1 MLTRI
6 SCLAI
11 CLLILIPGT
20 VFAEDFPFG
29 TQTFEEA
36 LAEAKKDKKPLL
48 VKVYAVWCGPCK
60 RMDKQVFADP
70 KMLALASD
78 FVAIKVDGD
87 TEYGKSFNQD
97 NQVSK
102 YPTTLFFNAEG
113 KEVYRLIGFRN
124 IKGFMDLMDPFLKG
138 TLRPEGSPPP
148 LSTFQ
153 VAYRTTFHHA
163 VNTPDQ
169 LEKAMTSLEKITTG
183 APQEEQAMTEYLR
196 GAWLERRVKNKP
208 NSAAKTLKK
217 NLKKHPGSTGASLS
231 KLPLAVAMAE
241 GGKQRGGLQLLMKD
255 VSGTSEEKMRGAI
268 RVAHFLQQ
276 GEKKPSKTVLNKLA
290 KVVDEKNPG
299 AGALLS
305 SLSSLYWKAGDQN
318 KALEMAQK
326 ANALFP
332 FHPWYAE
339 QTLSLQNKISG
350 KKGP

>member
-6 SCLAI
+6 SLFTI
-11 CLLILIPGT
+11 CLLTLIHGAA
-20 VFAEDFPFG
+20 FAEDFPFG

-70 KMLALASD
+70 KMMALASD

-87 TEYGKSFNQD
+87 TEYGKSFNQ
-97 NQVSK
+97 NNKVSK

-124 IKGFMDLMDPFLKG
+124 IAGFMNLMDPFLKG

-163 VNTPDQ
+163 VNTPEQ
-169 LEKAMTSLEKITTG
+169 LEKAMKSLDKITVG

-196 GAWLERRVKNKP
+196 GAWLERR
-208 NSAAKTLKK
+208 
-217 NLKKHPGSTGASLS
+217 
-231 KLPLAVAMAE
+231 
-241 GGKQRGGLQLLMKD
+241 
-255 VSGTSEEKMRGAI
+255 
-268 RVAHFLQQ
+268 
-276 GEKKPSKTVLNKLA
+276 GEKKNK
-290 KVVDEKNPG
+290 
-299 AGALLS
+299 
-305 SLSSLYWKAGDQN
+305 
-318 KALEMAQK
+318 
-326 ANALFP
+326 
-332 FHPWYAE
+332 
-339 QTLSLQNKISG
+339 
-350 KKGP
+350 